1 MRLWLFA
8 MELVDEPLVCSADRG
23 ANVPYCINRH
33 LWIVQMSSSYVAWS
47 IFLGIV
53 LLALWAATSSPVP
66 FLGPT

>member
-1 MRLWLFA
+1 

-23 ANVPYCINRH
+23 ANVPYCFNRH
-33 LWIVQMSSSYVAWS
+33 LRVQMTSSYVAWS